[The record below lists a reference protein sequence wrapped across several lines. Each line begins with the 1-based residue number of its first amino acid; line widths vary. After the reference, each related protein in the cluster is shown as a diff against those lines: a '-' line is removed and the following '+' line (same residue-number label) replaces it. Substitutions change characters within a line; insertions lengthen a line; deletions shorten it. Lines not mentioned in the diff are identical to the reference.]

1 MPDNTSKTID
11 MPLRGRN
18 LIKLPEA
25 VIEEC
30 NLSKGS
36 PLSVT
41 WGKNY
46 SCVIVMPPH
55 IKLGDNQKERIR
67 ILTTEPLDSNR

>member
-1 MPDNTSKTID
+1 MPDITYKTLD
-11 MPLRGRN
+11 MPVRGRN

-25 VIEEC
+25 VIEEL

-46 SCVIVMPPH
+46 NCVIITPPH
-55 IKLGDNQKERIR
+55 IKLGDNQKERVR